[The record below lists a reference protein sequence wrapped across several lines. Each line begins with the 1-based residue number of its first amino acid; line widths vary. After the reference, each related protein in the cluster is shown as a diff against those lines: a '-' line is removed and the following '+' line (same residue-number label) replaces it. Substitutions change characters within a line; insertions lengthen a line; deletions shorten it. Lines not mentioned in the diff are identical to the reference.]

1 MQTIDRP
8 KAFHTSA
15 NGDRWSLGCDPGTG
29 RAFVLHEP
37 GEAADRA
44 ACEIEV
50 GSFLVLCRGPEQD
63 ALLTLIGSLVSEPGA
78 RLAEDAAPEEEE
90 AADAAAA
97 PLDAARRATWLPR
110 WPAA

>member
-1 MQTIDRP
+1 MQATDRP

-15 NGDRWSLGCDPGTG
+15 TGERWSLGRDPETG

-37 GEAADRA
+37 GEDAERT

-50 GSFLVLCRGPEQD
+50 GSFLVLCRGPEQE
-63 ALLTLIGSLVSEPGA
+63 ALLALIGSLVDEPDA
-78 RLAEDAAPEEEE
+78 SVAE
-90 AADAAAA
+90 ADAA
-97 PLDAARRATWLPR
+97 DRIEDARRSKWRPR